1 MEEKKEFHLEEALK
15 EIETI
20 IESLESDDLP
30 LKEAIALYGDGAK
43 LLSACKEELSGIETE
58 MIVIEEGLEES

>member
-30 LKEAIALYGDGAK
+30 LKEAIALYGDGAN